1 MFQKVSLMIFSWI
14 LATTPFITLTEKQSF
29 VDSRHFIAL
38 KMLKIICSSFT
49 FIINS
54 LAATSIKVHQVARK
68 GQPRINDTSTSSS
81 MSNTIKFAGK
91 MNLSTFTKMFSF
103 YSLRKMVDLSASCN
117 FMVVGFTSL
126 IPNLLQF
133 LYLKSWILLKKGW

>member
-117 FMVVGFTSL
+117 FMVVCFTSL
-126 IPNLLQF
+126 SPNLLQF

>member
-54 LAATSIKVHQVARK
+54 PAATSIKVHQVARI
-68 GQPRINDTSTSSS
+68 GQPRINGTSTSSS

-103 YSLRKMVDLSASCN
+103 YSLRKMADLSASCN

-126 IPNLLQF
+126 SPNLLQF